1 MKNLAFLFSLILLTS
16 GICHAQTSAFT
27 YQGKLASSGAPAN
40 GDYQFEFKLFDGP
53 GAASNQIG
61 ATQTAVATVQNGAFS
76 TRLDFGSGAFATG
89 PDRWLEIGVRPNGSA
104 APYTVLTPRQQINS
118 VPFAVRSLRA
128 VDSDNATNVTGV
140 VALANGGTGSNTK
153 NFVDL
158 SSNQTAIDGD
168 KTFTGTLSVSGPGGR
183 FAGDGSGLTNVSTTV
198 ADGAITTAKLAD
210 GSVTPSKLAF
220 SVTNKYDPQL
230 VALMRWDL
238 LPVVTNAFTVGRE
251 PSALAFDGTFIYVAN
266 KVDNNVTRI
275 NAATGVIDGAPIP
288 VGAAPSALAFD
299 GTFMWVAN
307 SGGNNVTKIRART
320 GVVEGSPTGVGNSP
334 QALAFDGTF
343 LYVANFGSNSVTRI
357 RVASGAVEGDPIV
370 VGVNPMSLVFTGE
383 FVYVSHANL
392 TELGIPSPLQR
403 IRASSGLVEG
413 SSIPHVFGGL
423 AFDGTFVYAS
433 SGVERIRASTGVLE
447 SRPIALNPATTVLC
461 FDGTTLYG
469 IEPRGSSVNDVNS
482 LLHKL
487 NISSLG
493 FESSIE
499 MFGQATAMTFD
510 GTYIYVS
517 TTHHIT
523 PDGVIDIP
531 VNGRVVRFRSN

>member
-16 GICHAQTSAFT
+16 GICLAQTSAFT

-40 GDYQFEFKLFDGP
+40 GDHQFEFKLFD
-53 GAASNQIG
+53 AATGTNQIG
-61 ATQTAVATVQNGAFS
+61 STQTTTTTVQNGSFS
-76 TRLDFGSGAFATG
+76 TRLDFGANAFAAG
-89 PDRWLEIGVRPNGSA
+89 QDRWLEIGVRANGSA
-104 APYTVLTPRQQINS
+104 AAYTVLTPRQQINS

-183 FAGDGSGLTNVSTTV
+183 FVGDGSGLTNVSTTV

-210 GSVTPSKLAF
+210 GSVTPAKLAF
-220 SVTNKYDPQL
+220 SVTNKYDPHL
-230 VALMRWDL
+230 VALGRWDL
-238 LPVVTNAFTVGRE
+238 LPVVTNSFTVGRE

-266 KVDNNVTRI
+266 KLDNNVNRI
-275 NAATGVIDGAPIP
+275 NTATGAIEGAPIP
-288 VGAAPSALAFD
+288 VGTAPSALAYD
-299 GTFMWVAN
+299 GTFVWVAN
-307 SGGNNVTKIRART
+307 SGSNNVTKIRART
-320 GVVEGSPTGVGNSP
+320 GVVEGSPIEVGNNP

-343 LYVANFGSNSVTRI
+343 LYVANFDGNSVMRI
-357 RVASGAVEGDPIV
+357 RVSSGAVEGSPIA
-370 VGVNPMSLVFTGE
+370 VGVNPLSLVFTGE

-392 TELGIPSPLQR
+392 TGLVPSPLQR

-413 SSIPHVFGGL
+413 SSIAHVWGWL

-433 SGVERIRASTGVLE
+433 AGVHRIRASTGVLE
-447 SRPIALNPATTVLC
+447 SRAIVFVSGTPTVLC

-469 IEPRGSSVNDVNS
+469 IQRRGSSLNDVNS

-499 MFGQATAMTFD
+499 IFGQTTAMTFD

-517 TTHHIT
+517 TAHSTT
-523 PDGVIDIP
+523 PDGVIEIP
-531 VNGRVVRFRSN
+531 LNGRVVRFRSN